1 MTIYKDENRDTYYF
15 IVRVKDRE
23 GKTKQVK
30 RRGFKSRPEAKKA
43 EAEVILNYDEM
54 EEENPTFEFV
64 AIEYK
69 EWYEKRRKKSSYKRV
84 QGIIDF
90 HLIPTFGKK
99 KINDIRN
106 RDITRFQNKL
116 IDDLAVVTVKRIH
129 AALSAVF
136 NYAIKQEYMKVN
148 PARIVGNIDMED
160 NKRVDY
166 WTLEEFKQFISVV
179 DNQLHYALFM
189 TLYYSGMRKG
199 EALSL
204 TWKDIDFEDKSINID
219 KTVYGKIVTTPKT
232 TSSIRK
238 IDMPNHVMNLLAELK
253 LKNESKMNY
262 VVFGEFYDHIAETT
276 LDRRFKEYKDKA
288 DVQSIR
294 IHDFRHSHAS
304 YLINMGTIPSL
315 VAKRLGHGD
324 VGTTLNTYSHLYPTT
339 EKETVSLM
347 EDDFKPAKILEFKS
361 NN

>member
-1 MTIYKDENRDTYYF
+1 MTVYKDKDRDTYYF
-15 IVRVKDRE
+15 IVRVQTSD
-23 GKTKQVK
+23 GKTKQIK
-30 RRGFKSRPEAKKA
+30 RRGFESKKKAKLA
-43 EAEVILNYDEM
+43 EAELILNYDEM
-54 EEENPTFEFV
+54 EEENPTFDFV
-64 AIEYK
+64 ATEYK
-69 EWYEKRRKKSSYKRV
+69 EWYEKRRKQSSYRRV
-84 QGIIDF
+84 KGIIDY

-136 NYAIKQEYMKVN
+136 NYAIRQEYTKNN
-148 PARIVGNIDMED
+148 PARTVGNIDMED

-166 WTLEEFKQFISVV
+166 WTLEEFKQFMSVV
-179 DNQLHYALFM
+179 DSELHYAFFM

-199 EALSL
+199 EALAL
-204 TWKDIDFEDKSINID
+204 TWNDVDFENSQIDIN
-219 KTVYGKIVTTPKT
+219 KTVYNNIVTTPKT

-238 IDMPNHVMNLLAELK
+238 IDMPNHVMNLLKEMK
-253 LKNESKMNY
+253 LKRNPKSDY
-262 VVFGEFYDHIAETT
+262 IVFGEFYDHMSQTT
-276 LDRRFKEYKDKA
+276 LDRYFKKFKDNSGVK
-288 DVQSIR
+288 QIR

-304 YLINMGTIPSL
+304 YLINLVTIPSL

-339 EKETVSLM
+339 EKETVAQM
-347 EDDFKPAKILEFKS
+347 EDDFKSAKILDFKAK
-361 NN
+361 